1 MTKYKNG
8 LLGATFIDLFAGI
21 GGFHLAMQSVGAKC
35 VFASEL
41 DEKTANVYEKNFKL
55 KPFGDI
61 TKISEE
67 TIPEHKVLCGGFPC
81 QAFSISGKRL
91 GFSDTRG
98 TLFFD
103 VSRIIKWHNPDVVF
117 LENVKNFASHD
128 NGNTLS
134 VVKDVLDKAGY
145 DVFHQVIN
153 AAKLGFATARERI
166 YIVGFKKELKIKEL
180 GTFKFPTTMVL
191 NNAITVKDCLQKIT
205 KEKKEKMSITVG
217 VTLKKECLKK
227 DFIKKHLQK
236 IPHSPIRVGVIGAG
250 GQGNRIYSIDG
261 PAITFSAYGGGRAS
275 KTGAYLVGDVIRK
288 LTPREAATV
297 MGFPSSYILAKN
309 ESLAYKQLGNSVVV
323 GVVSEIAKR
332 IDLALKVASE
342 LNK

>member
-1 MTKYKNG
+1 MTKFKNG

-55 KPFGDI
+55 KPSGDI

-67 TIPEHKVLCGGFPC
+67 DIPAHTVLCGGFPC

-103 VSRIIKWHNPDVVF
+103 VSRIIKHHNPDVVF

-128 NGNTLS
+128 NGNTLR
-134 VVKDVLDKAGY
+134 VVKDVLDKSGY
-145 DVFHQVIN
+145 DVFYQVIN
-153 AAKLGFATARERI
+153 SAKLGFATARERI

-180 GTFKFPTTMVL
+180 NLFSFPTSMVL
-191 NNAITVKDCLQKIT
+191 TNAITVKDCLQKIS
-205 KEKKEKMSITVG
+205 KEKKDKMNIKAG
-217 VTLKKECLKK
+217 VVLNKERLQRDFVKKQLKK
-227 DFIKKHLQK
+227 F
-236 IPHSPIRVGVIGAG
+236 PHSPIRLGVIGGG

-275 KTGAYLVGDVIRK
+275 KTGAYLVGDIVRK
-288 LTPREAATV
+288 LTPREAANV
-297 MGFPSSYILAKN
+297 MGFPPSYILAKN

-323 GVVSEIAKR
+323 GVVKEIAKR
-332 IDLALKVASE
+332 IDMALISANKVQI
-342 LNK
+342 